1 MVTGIGYV
9 PDKALSADALIP
21 ILYLSK
27 NSTPLFVGDQL
38 QQRTAYR
45 DIRHND
51 HDLVWKRCTGNP
63 IGGSL
68 HLLAGWAGYAWVRYS
83 PDPQFDLIATQS

>member
-9 PDKALSADALIP
+9 PDEALSADALIP

-27 NSTPLFVGDQL
+27 NRTPLFIGDQL
-38 QQRTAYR
+38 QQRSAYR
-45 DIRHND
+45 DFRHND
-51 HDLVWKRCTGNP
+51 HDLVRKPCTDNP

-68 HLLAGWAGYAWVRYS
+68 HSLAGRAGYARVRYS
-83 PDPQFDLIATQS
+83 LDLRFDLIATQS